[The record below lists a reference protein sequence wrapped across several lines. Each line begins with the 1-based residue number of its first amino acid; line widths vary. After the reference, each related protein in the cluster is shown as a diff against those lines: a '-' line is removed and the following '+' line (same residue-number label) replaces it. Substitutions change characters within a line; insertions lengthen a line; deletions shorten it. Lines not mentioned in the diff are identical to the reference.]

1 MLKASVPAPNKIMP
15 STKAEL
21 NRYFEMINRRVP
33 TRVSRFIRWLRQPSS
48 FAARLAVAIL
58 FILGGIFSFLPVLGI
73 WMLPLGLL
81 LIAQDV
87 HFLQKPLITSLSWAE
102 RQWDRVRLKW
112 QTFRGRRSVT
122 MNNPKAEPTDNAKK
136 DPDEWL
142 SGDDPMTGAQA
153 SYLKTLCEQA
163 GIPEAFNEKLT
174 KAEASKLIDEMRQ
187 TAGVG

>member
-1 MLKASVPAPNKIMP
+1 
-15 STKAEL
+15 
-21 NRYFEMINRRVP
+21 MINRRVP

-48 FAARLAVAIL
+48 FAARLAVAVL
-58 FILGGIFSFLPVLGI
+58 FILGGVFSFLPVLGI

-87 HFLQKPLITSLSWAE
+87 HFLQKPLVTSLSWTE
-102 RQWDRVRLKW
+102 RQWERVRLKW
-112 QTFRGRRSVT
+112 QQFRGRRKVPL
-122 MNNPKAEPTDNAKK
+122 NNPKAEPTDNAKK

-163 GIPEAFNEKLT
+163 GTPEAFNDNLT
-174 KAEASKLIDEMRQ
+174 KAEASKLIDEMRKKRGLDNYQ
-187 TAGVG
+187 FAEGAAGAGGLDA